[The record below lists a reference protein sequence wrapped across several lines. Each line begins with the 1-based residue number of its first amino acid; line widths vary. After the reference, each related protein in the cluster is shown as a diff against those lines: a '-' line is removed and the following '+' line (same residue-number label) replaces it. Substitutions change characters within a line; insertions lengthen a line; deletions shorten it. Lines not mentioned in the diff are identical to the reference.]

1 MARGEQ
7 LESRVRRLRAH
18 AAARE
23 LALVAL
29 AALAYFGVRNMTVG
43 SAVIAV
49 DNAER
54 LLRLE
59 RGLGIAWEATLQSW
73 LLAHGALVT
82 AANWVYIWGHWPVI
96 LTVGVVLYRSRH
108 DRYVLLRNAMLVSG
122 ALGFV
127 FFAFFPVA
135 PPRLMDLPLVDTVTR
150 DSNSYRAL
158 QPPGLTNQ
166 YAAFPSLHFGWNVLV
181 GVAVWGAS
189 TQLAVRTFA
198 VLGPLAMGAAVV
210 LTANH
215 YLVDVAGG
223 LAVVLVGLAAA
234 RAIERREA
242 GLHSLHVLRRRTP
255 GRQRARP
262 TA

>member
-1 MARGEQ
+1 MATGA
-7 LESRVRRLRAH
+7 LGSRLRRLQAH
-18 AAARE
+18 DAARE
-23 LALVAL
+23 LALVGL
-29 AALAYFGVRNMTVG
+29 AALAYFGVRNLTVG
-43 SAVIAV
+43 SAGAAV
-49 DNAER
+49 ENAER
-54 LLRLE
+54 LIDLE
-59 RGLGIAWEATLQSW
+59 RSLGVAWEATLQSW

-96 LTVGVVLYRSRH
+96 LTVGFVLYRSRH

-150 DSNSYRAL
+150 DSNAYRAL

-181 GVAVWGAS
+181 GIALWGA
-189 TQLAVRTFA
+189 TTHVAVRTFA

-215 YLVDVAGG
+215 YLVDVAAG
-223 LAVVLVGLAAA
+223 LGFVLVGLAVARGIQAA
-234 RAIERREA
+234 EA
-242 GLHSLHVLRRRTP
+242 GLHSRHGVRRRAS

-262 TA
+262 VA